1 MLHGVMHLQDG
12 TSEAKDEALEKAEA
26 APTANGRTSNT
37 DATSERGDVALE
49 APGVNEKAEAEE
61 GGSPHGD
68 RLSPRPER
76 HGKGLSDQGP
86 ERPAGRPRVP
96 WKRIAIGAGGLALT
110 VGGTVVATLAATHSS
125 ARRENA
131 AAYAHGLLD
140 AVEAIR
146 NGYDPLED
154 N

>member
-1 MLHGVMHLQDG
+1 MLHGVMHPPEG
-12 TSEAKDEALEKAEA
+12 TSEAKDEALEESEAE
-26 APTANGRTSNT
+26 PTAHGRTSNT
-37 DATSERGDVALE
+37 DSISERGDVALE
-49 APGVNEKAEAEE
+49 APGVNEEPESEE
-61 GGSPHGD
+61 RGSQHGD
-68 RLSPRPER
+68 PLSPRAER
-76 HGKGLSDQGP
+76 HVKGLSDQGP
-86 ERPAGRPRVP
+86 EKPAGGPLVS

-110 VGGTVVATLAATHSS
+110 VGGTVVATLAATHNS

-146 NGYDPLED
+146 NGYDPFED